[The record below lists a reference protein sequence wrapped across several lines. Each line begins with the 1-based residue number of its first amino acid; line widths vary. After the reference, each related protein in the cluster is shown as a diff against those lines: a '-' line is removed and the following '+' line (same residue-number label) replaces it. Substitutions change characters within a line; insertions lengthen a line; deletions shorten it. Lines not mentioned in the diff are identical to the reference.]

1 MLKVKSQATK
11 AREKRE
17 VQSLTDQNEEKS
29 LMLTSIWI
37 MDENMTDAQ

>member
-1 MLKVKSQATK
+1 MLKLKSQATK

-17 VQSLTDQNEEKS
+17 VQSLMDQNEKS

-37 MDENMTDAQ
+37 MDQNMTDAQ

>member
-1 MLKVKSQATK
+1 MLKVKSQAMK